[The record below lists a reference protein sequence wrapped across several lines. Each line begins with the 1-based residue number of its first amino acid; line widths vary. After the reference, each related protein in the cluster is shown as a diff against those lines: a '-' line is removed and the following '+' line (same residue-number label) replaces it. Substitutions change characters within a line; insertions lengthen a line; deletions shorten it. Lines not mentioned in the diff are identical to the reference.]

1 MRTLFRWRGL
11 RPQRDL
17 LLVGLCADPQMT
29 VVETEYVPLSGT
41 IEHDAESAGP
51 APTEEISAMSPLS
64 YFAKNPSIVHL
75 LVGSGNGNA
84 PWFAACADASTP
96 ASLNGPMFIHM
107 NTTDSST
114 ASKPAPMAHPEQP
127 ATMRH
132 LTTQRGVATFYCD
145 NPEQSSNI
153 KLSVAGDVAVQA
165 QLILGPLVGSVST
178 TTAVIVIE
186 VDAAADV
193 AIEATPVRVNERE
206 GQQCATDSRT
216 ILHNWLHPTLTD
228 EEQVD
233 LSPGVVRAFA
243 SVSGGHPSALHLRGL
258 RAATRYRYEILGVFG
273 KVAGTLQTPVSL

>member
-1 MRTLFRWRGL
+1 
-11 RPQRDL
+11 
-17 LLVGLCADPQMT
+17 
-29 VVETEYVPLSGT
+29 
-41 IEHDAESAGP
+41 
-51 APTEEISAMSPLS
+51 
-64 YFAKNPSIVHL
+64 
-75 LVGSGNGNA
+75 
-84 PWFAACADASTP
+84 
-96 ASLNGPMFIHM
+96 
-107 NTTDSST
+107 
-114 ASKPAPMAHPEQP
+114 MAHPEQP

-206 GQQCATDSRT
+206 GQQCATDSNAV
-216 ILHNWLHPTLTD
+216 LHNWLHPTLTD

-258 RAATRYRYEILGVFG
+258 RAATRYRSAFRVISMRS
-273 KVAGTLQTPVSL
+273 TP

>member
-17 LLVGLCADPQMT
+17 VLVGLCADPQMT
-29 VVETEYVPLSGT
+29 VVETEYMPLSGT
-41 IEHDAESAGP
+41 TEHDAESSGP
-51 APTEEISAMSPLS
+51 ASTEEISAMSPLS

-96 ASLNGPMFIHM
+96 ASLNACMFIHT

-258 RAATRYRYEILGVFG
+258 CAATRYTSAFRV
-273 KVAGTLQTPVSL
+273 VSMRSTPEAL